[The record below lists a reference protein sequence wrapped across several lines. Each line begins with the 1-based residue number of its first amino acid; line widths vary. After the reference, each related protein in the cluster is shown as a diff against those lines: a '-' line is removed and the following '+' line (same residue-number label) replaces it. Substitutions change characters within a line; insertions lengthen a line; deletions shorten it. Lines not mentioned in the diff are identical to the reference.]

1 MIPWRETFSFCS
13 LSVGITALNPRLNFD
28 DALAGNNLR
37 ACGPSSRECARL
49 GRGGVKVVRGSKVS
63 KDFSDLSEYSEST
76 ENNRRP
82 GRAPSQAPLLLRD
95 MEVFRQ
101 PLLLR
106 DVGRHSSS
114 PYCYALHLKTEL

>member
-1 MIPWRETFSFCS
+1 MIPWRERFSFCS
-13 LSVGITALNPRLNFD
+13 LSVGIAALNPRLNFD

-37 ACGPSSRECARL
+37 ACGPASRECARL

-63 KDFSDLSEYSEST
+63 KDFSDFSEYSEST

-106 DVGRHSSS
+106 ATS
-114 PYCYALHLKTEL
+114 EN

>member
-13 LSVGITALNPRLNFD
+13 LSVGIAALNPRLNFD
-28 DALAGNNLR
+28 DALAGNNFR

-76 ENNRRP
+76 ENNPTGTGALP
-82 GRAPSQAPLLLRD
+82 GAPTATQYRAFQA
-95 MEVFRQ
+95 

-114 PYCYALHLKTEL
+114 PYSYALHLKTEL